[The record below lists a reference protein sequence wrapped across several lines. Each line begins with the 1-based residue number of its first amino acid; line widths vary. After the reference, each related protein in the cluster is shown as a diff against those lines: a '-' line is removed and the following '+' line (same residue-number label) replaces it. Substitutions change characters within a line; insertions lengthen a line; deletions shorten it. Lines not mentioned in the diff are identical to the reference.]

1 MFDNIIGNEKIKLEL
16 EQTIKLNKMSHSYMF
31 IGTSGIGKKMIAKE
45 FAKMIL
51 CQGEQKYCNKC
62 KSCIEFDSNNNPDF
76 QLIEPE
82 GVSLKIDQIRQMQKK
97 IIEAPII
104 SDKKVYIIDDAD
116 LMTIEAQNCLLKTL
130 EEPPEFVTIFLIG
143 SRDNNFL
150 STIKSRCTIIKFQDI
165 ENEKIKQYLSQ
176 NYGISDISENMLEIF
191 SGSIG
196 KAQQLKSK
204 QELYDN
210 IIEIIENIKTLNLID
225 ILKKADIIY
234 KSQDERNE
242 ILEGMNVI
250 LFKKSKQDLK
260 YLNCIQIIEETKKR
274 LNANANYNMCIDNML
289 FRIWEEMH

>member
-1 MFDNIIGNEKIKLEL
+1 MFDNIIGNEKIKQEL

-82 GVSLKIDQIRQMQKK
+82 GVSLKIDQIRQIQKK

>member
-82 GVSLKIDQIRQMQKK
+82 GVSLKIDQIRQIQKK

>member
-1 MFDNIIGNEKIKLEL
+1 MFDKIIGNEKIKQELEL
-16 EQTIKLNKMSHSYMF
+16 TIKLNKMSHSYMF
-31 IGTSGIGKKMIAKE
+31 LGTSGIGKKMIAKE

-51 CQGEQKYCNKC
+51 CQGQQKYCNKC

-104 SDKKVYIIDDAD
+104 SEKKVYIIDDAD
-116 LMTIEAQNCLLKTL
+116 LMTTEAQNCLLKTL
-130 EEPPEFVTIFLIG
+130 EEPPEFVTIILIG
-143 SRDNNFL
+143 SRENNFL

-176 NYGISDISENMLEIF
+176 NYGISDISENMLEVF

-196 KAQQLKSK
+196 KAEQLKSK
-204 QELYDN
+204 QELYNN
-210 IIEIIENIKTLNLID
+210 IIEIIENIKILDIID

-234 KSQDERNE
+234 KSQDEKNE

-250 LFKKSKQDLK
+250 LFKKSKQDLR

>member
-1 MFDNIIGNEKIKLEL
+1 MFDKIIGNEKIKLEL

-51 CQGEQKYCNKC
+51 CQGQQKYCNKC

-82 GVSLKIDQIRQMQKK
+82 GVSLKIDQIRQVQKK

-104 SDKKVYIIDDAD
+104 SEKKVYIIDDAD
-116 LMTIEAQNCLLKTL
+116 LMTTEAQNCLLKTL
-130 EEPPEFVTIFLIG
+130 EEPPEFVTIILIG
-143 SRDNNFL
+143 SRENNFL

-176 NYGISDISENMLEIF
+176 NYGISDISENMLEVF

-196 KAQQLKSK
+196 KAEQLKSK
-204 QELYDN
+204 QELYNN
-210 IIEIIENIKTLNLID
+210 IIEIIENIKILDIID

-234 KSQDERNE
+234 KSQDEKNE